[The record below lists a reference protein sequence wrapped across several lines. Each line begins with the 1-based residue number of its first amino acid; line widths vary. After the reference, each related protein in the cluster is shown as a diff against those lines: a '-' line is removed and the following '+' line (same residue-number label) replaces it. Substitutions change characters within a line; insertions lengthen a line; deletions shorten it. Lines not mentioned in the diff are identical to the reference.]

1 LPLPL
6 DAEQEPVRPV
16 FAKLYGKIMTD
27 SSPPTLITD
36 RLILRPWRESDW
48 PYVAALNADP
58 QVMEHFPSCLT
69 RERSDEI
76 AAAISRRLLERGF
89 GFWAAEVPDVCPF
102 IGFIGLS
109 RPMFQAHF
117 TPCVEI
123 GWRLAREYWGHGYAT
138 EGARASLRFAFETLR
153 LDEVVSFTVPANRR
167 SRRVMER
174 LGMTHN
180 PADDFEH
187 PDVPPGH
194 PIRPHVLYRLRRE
207 K

>member
-1 LPLPL
+1 
-6 DAEQEPVRPV
+6 
-16 FAKLYGKIMTD
+16 
-27 SSPPTLITD
+27 
-36 RLILRPWRESDW
+36 
-48 PYVAALNADP
+48 
-58 QVMEHFPSCLT
+58 
-69 RERSDEI
+69 
-76 AAAISRRLLERGF
+76 
-89 GFWAAEVPDVCPF
+89 
-102 IGFIGLS
+102 
-109 RPMFQAHF
+109 MFQAHF